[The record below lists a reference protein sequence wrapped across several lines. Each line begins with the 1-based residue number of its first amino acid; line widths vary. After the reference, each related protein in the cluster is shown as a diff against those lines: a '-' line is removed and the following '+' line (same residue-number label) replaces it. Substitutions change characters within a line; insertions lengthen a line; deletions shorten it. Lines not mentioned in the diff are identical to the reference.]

1 MNRIQIA
8 LAEANHALA
17 NDEAAVK
24 DIARIVENYET
35 KGKRPFY
42 IYCSAT
48 GIKKGMSQT
57 PVFEKRLA
65 LAGGDIL
72 NLFATYKARE
82 GRPTESKAKVPASKD
97 KVIDIEV
104 EVLPTQVEPL
114 ALENGPEVLALEYTP
129 EEPAAEAQ
137 VVVVEET
144 VDPEQAK
151 RDARNAR
158 RREQRAAKK
167 AQQAEEVVA

>member
-8 LAEANHALA
+8 LTEANHALA

-48 GIKKGMSQT
+48 GLKKGMSQT

-82 GRPTESKAKVPASKD
+82 GRPTESKQKAPASKD
-97 KVIDIEV
+97 KVIDVEV
-104 EVLPTQVEPL
+104 EVLPATVEP
-114 ALENGPEVLALEYTP
+114 LALEYTP
-129 EEPAAEAQ
+129 EEPIL
-137 VVVVEET
+137 VVEEI

-167 AQQAEEVVA
+167 AQQVEEVVA

>member
-8 LAEANHALA
+8 LTEANHALA

-24 DIARIVENYET
+24 DITRIVENYET

-48 GIKKGMSQT
+48 GLKKGMSQT

-82 GRPTESKAKVPASKD
+82 GRPTESKQKAPANKD
-97 KVIDIEV
+97 KVIDVEV
-104 EVLPTQVEPL
+104 EVLPATVEP
-114 ALENGPEVLALEYTP
+114 LALEYTP
-129 EEPAAEAQ
+129 EEPIL
-137 VVVVEET
+137 VVEET

-158 RREQRAAKK
+158 RRELRAAKK

>member
-8 LAEANHALA
+8 LLATNHALA
-17 NDEAAVK
+17 NDDSAIK
-24 DIARIVENYET
+24 DITRIVENYET

-48 GIKKGMSQT
+48 GLKKGMSQT
-57 PVFEKRLA
+57 PVFEKRLQ
-65 LAGGDIL
+65 LAGDDIL

-82 GRPTESKAKVPASKD
+82 GRPTESKQKEPASKD
-97 KVIDIEV
+97 TVIDIEV
-104 EVLPTQVEPL
+104 EIVQPLVEP
-114 ALENGPEVLALEYTP
+114 LALEYTP
-129 EEPAAEAQ
+129 EEPI
-137 VVVVEET
+137 VVVEEI

-151 RDARNAR
+151 REARNAR

-167 AQQAEEVVA
+167 AQPAEEVVA